1 MACQQHELRPSH
13 QQGMKVPDMEVVLRT
28 GKGWYMSRAAW
39 QGAVLLPWIHSAFSG
54 PAGRGST
61 GKTPWLLRYF
71 LVSLL
76 LVPHE
81 WNIARAQRQQRLF
94 NADCKGLRAPSQR
107 RTENQENKL
116 QLTVS
121 HDLINYG
128 IPMVWVTVLTILL
141 VLGDFVYF
149 AFSILWTSQALSV
162 CCVMI

>member
-1 MACQQHELRPSH
+1 MACQQHEPRPSH

-28 GKGWYMSRAAW
+28 GKGWYMLRAAW
-39 QGAVLLPWIHSAFSG
+39 QGTVLPWIHSAIPG
-54 PAGRGST
+54 PAGS
-61 GKTPWLLRYF
+61 TPWLLCYF
-71 LVSLL
+71 LISLL

-107 RTENQENKL
+107 KTENQENKL
-116 QLTVS
+116 QPTVS

-141 VLGDFVYF
+141 ALGDFVYF